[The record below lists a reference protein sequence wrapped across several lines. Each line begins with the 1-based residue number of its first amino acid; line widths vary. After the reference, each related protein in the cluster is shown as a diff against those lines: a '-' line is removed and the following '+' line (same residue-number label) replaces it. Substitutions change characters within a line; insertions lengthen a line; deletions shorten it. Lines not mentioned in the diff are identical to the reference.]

1 MCLSYKSFVYI
12 VLYLVRVSRY
22 SSCYLSFFFWRDLGL
37 FFHFFYRLDFEF
49 LALTLLVW
57 SFHSAVFFLWRF
69 CSGLFPLI
77 LYIFPHLC
85 YSFWVPLCFLGEW
98 FTIFFPCFFCD
109 LLNLDCLGF
118 YRFLLCF
125 LCLTDSHVLILT
137 ANWNTELYSP
147 CLCSSHRVPV
157 FSFLPNGNINVYDA
171 ERHFTLFYR

>member
-98 FTIFFPCFFCD
+98 FTIFFP
-109 LLNLDCLGF
+109 L
-118 YRFLLCF
+118 FLLWSVEF
-125 LCLTDSHVLILT
+125 GLFGILPVP
-137 ANWNTELYSP
+137 ALFSVFDWFP
-147 CLCSSHRVPV
+147 CSD
-157 FSFLPNGNINVYDA
+157 PNCQLKYWII
-171 ERHFTLFYR
+171 FTLPV